1 MSMLG
6 RLQVPPSVERGT
18 VFEVRV
24 IVQHP
29 METGFR
35 RDMDG
40 REIPLNIV
48 DRLAC
53 TYGGREVFRV
63 EPGSGISANPYFVF
77 PVVATASGELVV
89 EWRDD
94 RGASGR
100 VTATVNVVQS

>member
-1 MSMLG
+1 MLLG
-6 RLQVPPSVERGT
+6 RMQVPPSVKRGE

-35 RDMDG
+35 RDYDG
-40 REIPLNIV
+40 KIIPLHIV

-63 EPGSGISANPYFVF
+63 ELGSGIAANPYFVF
-77 PVVATASGELVV
+77 PVVATESGEMVV
-89 EWRDD
+89 EWSDD
-94 RGASGR
+94 RGESGK
-100 VTATVNVVQS
+100 VSAMVNVT